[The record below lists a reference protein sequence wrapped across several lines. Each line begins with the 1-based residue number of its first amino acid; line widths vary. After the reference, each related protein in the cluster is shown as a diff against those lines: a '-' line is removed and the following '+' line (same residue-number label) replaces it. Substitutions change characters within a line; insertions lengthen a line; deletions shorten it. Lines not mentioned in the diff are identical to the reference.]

1 MTTAVT
7 TDNARRRPKGN
18 KRERTRAALLEAARA
33 LIREKGYERTTME
46 EVARRAGM
54 TGGALYGNFKNRD
67 ELFIALGQTY
77 WAPIKPM
84 IRPGS
89 SFADKMRA
97 MAEATIAALPER
109 RVGVVGRLTGMAYA
123 LSHEALRTQVHE
135 TTAASY
141 GGGAGWLRSVG
152 DDGQLPMPAELLVVV
167 IHSLTEGLVFQRLM
181 TPDLVPDEVFYAAFA
196 ALARPAEATNSQ
208 SAT

>member
-1 MTTAVT
+1 MTSAVT
-7 TDNARRRPKGN
+7 TDNPRRRPKGD
-18 KRERTRAALLEAARA
+18 KRVRTRAALLEAARA

-46 EVARRAGM
+46 AVARRAGM
-54 TGGALYGNFKNRD
+54 TAGALYGNFKNRD

-89 SFADKMRA
+89 SFADKMHA
-97 MAEATIAALPER
+97 MAEATIAAIPER
-109 RVGVVGRLTGMAYA
+109 RVGAVGRLTGMAYA
-123 LSHEALRTQVHE
+123 LSHEALRAQVRE
-135 TTAASY
+135 ATAASY
-141 GGGAGWLRSVG
+141 GWGAGWLRSVA

-181 TPDLVPDEVFYAAFA
+181 TPELVPDEVFYAAFA
-196 ALARPAEATNSQ
+196 ALAPPAAAARPDPRA
-208 SAT
+208 

>member
-1 MTTAVT
+1 
-7 TDNARRRPKGN
+7 
-18 KRERTRAALLEAARA
+18 
-33 LIREKGYERTTME
+33 ME
-46 EVARRAGM
+46 DVARRAGM

-97 MAEATIAALPER
+97 MAEATIAAIPER
-109 RVGVVGRLTGMAYA
+109 QMGAVGRLTGMAYA
-123 LSHEALRTQVHE
+123 LSHEALRAQVRE
-135 TTAASY
+135 ATAASY
-141 GGGAGWLRSVG
+141 GWGAGWLRSVA
-152 DDGQLPMPAELLVVV
+152 DDGQLPMPAEILVVV

-181 TPDLVPDEVFYAAFA
+181 APDLVPDEVFYAAFA
-196 ALARPAEATNSQ
+196 ALARPSDATSP
-208 SAT
+208 SPVV